1 MKRILFTHFH
11 YKDYLE
17 YKTALQQISSEFAIS
32 HIECGDELFNLLR
45 FFTPDI
51 LFIDLSLKNNDAN
64 TCLCRLR
71 SEQLFRSLKII
82 IHSTSPNPDLVNIS
96 QLSANFYLM
105 AKPFSVDQLRK
116 TVENALYIDSNA
128 VTFASDKMYASR

>member
-17 YKTALQQISSEFAIS
+17 YRTALQQISSEFAIS
-32 HIECGDELFNLLR
+32 HLECGDELFNLLR

-51 LFIDLSLKNNDAN
+51 LFVDLSLKNNDAN
-64 TCLCRLR
+64 TCLCKLR
-71 SEQLFRSLKII
+71 SEEIFSSLKII
-82 IHSTSPNPDLVNIS
+82 IHSSSHNPDHLNIS
-96 QLSANFYLM
+96 QLSDNHYLL

-116 TVENALYIDSNA
+116 TVENALCIDSNP